1 MKISDIFIGRLLYWM
16 LWLVIAG
23 GLYWMGKGARHVR
36 DFVPFVLELFALVAL
51 CVIVI
56 VATYKPGERIT
67 RESLNEDDEQPLIDS

>member
-1 MKISDIFIGRLLYWM
+1 MKLSDIFIGRPLHWA

-23 GLYWMGKGARHVR
+23 VLYWFGKGAQHVR
-36 DFVPFVLELFALVAL
+36 DFVPFVLELFALVAI

-67 RESLNEDDEQPLIDS
+67 RESLDEDDDKSLSDL

>member
-23 GLYWMGKGARHVR
+23 VLYWMGKGAQHVR

-56 VATYKPGERIT
+56 VASYKPGERIT